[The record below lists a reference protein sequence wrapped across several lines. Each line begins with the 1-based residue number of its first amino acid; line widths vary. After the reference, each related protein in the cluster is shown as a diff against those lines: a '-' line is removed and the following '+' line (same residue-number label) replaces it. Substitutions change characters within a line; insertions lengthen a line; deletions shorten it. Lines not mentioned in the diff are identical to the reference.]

1 VHTDLSRGFLIN
13 TAYSSSEYERADIQS
28 VFGVH
33 ALGEDGFMGFTPD
46 PDSLGELLTS
56 LFFEKQ

>member
-1 VHTDLSRGFLIN
+1 
-13 TAYSSSEYERADIQS
+13 

-33 ALGEDGFMGFTPD
+33 ELGEDGFMGFTPD

-56 LFFEKQ
+56 LFFEKR